1 MATQTE
7 RRERTIALLLDAA
20 IASLNERGYAAT
32 TTHAI
37 CERAGLSQGALFRHF
52 PNRRALLA
60 AAAAEVARRQGV
72 AFAAAD
78 LGPVI
83 SREALHR
90 VLSELVRLG
99 SSAENRTW
107 HELMLAARTD
117 EELRSALEPA
127 TDEYHRILM
136 AGAAG
141 LFEASSAPDP
151 RALLRVVI
159 GVVDGLA
166 LAVPVSHSAADIDA
180 AVDQLA
186 TLVWPVLQE

>member
-7 RRERTIALLLDAA
+7 RRERTIAQLLDAT
-20 IASLNERGYAAT
+20 IALLNERGYAAT
-32 TTHAI
+32 TTQAI

-60 AAAAEVARRQGV
+60 AAATEVARRQGA

-78 LGPVI
+78 IGPVD
-83 SREALHR
+83 SRETLCR
-90 VLSELVRLG
+90 VLDELVRLG
-99 SSAENRTW
+99 SSPENRTW

-117 EELRSALEPA
+117 ADLRSVMEPA
-127 TDEYHRILM
+127 TEEYHRILM
-136 AGAAG
+136 SGAAV
-141 LFEASSAPDP
+141 LFASSPVSDP

-159 GVVDGLA
+159 SVVDGLA
-166 LAVPVSHSAADIDA
+166 LAVPVSHSPADIEA

-186 TLVWPVLQE
+186 TLMWSVLQE